1 MAKESITA
9 SVEQEQ
15 LTDGAKQ
22 LLVEAG
28 SNDREVAIAAQAKIA
43 DGVTEALRN
52 PVQAE
57 IREGIMDGDIV
68 SDIFVSE
75 DFSTTGDM
83 QIPLDLLTPGTE
95 KEHVAYTM
103 PDHGKIP
110 LRRVEGDYIQLNTYP
125 IGSSIDCTRRYLR
138 NARFDILR
146 RMMEVLELSFVKKN
160 NDDGWQTLI
169 SAGYGRGLVAFDSD
183 ATVGQFT
190 PKLASL
196 MKTVVRRNGGGN
208 SSSINRKRLTD
219 LYVSPEAMEDM
230 VSWGL
235 DLVSDDLR
243 SEIHRSEGGGISGM
257 YGVNFHDLDELGV
270 GQEYQLYYTGTLSGS
285 MGGSGVEIVVGL
297 DQSSA
302 DSSFLHPVTEDLTIT
317 EDESLHRSGLVGFYG
332 SMEGGWAVLD
342 VRQVLIGSF

>member
-1 MAKESITA
+1 MAKESIKA

-15 LTDGAKQ
+15 LTDGAKR
-22 LLVEAG
+22 LLVNAG

-68 SDIFVSE
+68 SDIFASE

-169 SAGYGRGLVAFDSD
+169 TAGKGRGLVAYDAD
-183 ATVGQFT
+183 ATAGQFT

-235 DLVSDDLR
+235 DLISDDLR
-243 SEIHRSEGGGISGM
+243 SEIHRSESGGVSGM

-270 GQEYQLYYTGTLSGS
+270 GQEYQNYYTAIGGL
-285 MGGSGVEIVVGL
+285 MGGSDTEIVVGL

-342 VRQVLIGSF
+342 VRHVLVGSF